1 MITLEMGK
9 PIKES
14 RAEISKCALVSD
26 YYAENSE
33 AFLAKEVI
41 SSDASNSFV
50 QHTAIESV
58 LAIMPWNIPFWQG
71 LRYAVRTLTAGNVGL
86 LKHVTNVLVVVNNL
100 YNLSELKRV
109 IQKVFFKI

>member
-14 RAEISKCALVSD
+14 RAEISKCTLVSD

-100 YNLSELKRV
+100 
-109 IQKVFFKI
+109 